1 MMRCIELVPGL
12 ESLRSVNN
20 RRTPMR
26 VISILIAGLLLL
38 FPSPCRAQK
47 PRPMGRALEQR
58 RLLGICVC
66 QYLQLPTVSYDS
78 DTVGNLRVD
87 FGATLA
93 KLGRTLRIPEA
104 QIHELSDCALG
115 KKRTAPTR
123 DAMEQVIG
131 DFLDGSRTSDE
142 VLLMFVGHEVELDG
156 VVYLVPLDGDIKTR
170 RR

>member
-12 ESLRSVNN
+12 ESQRRVNK

-26 VISILIAGLLLL
+26 LISILIAGLLIL

-47 PRPMGRALEQR
+47 PRPMGRASEQR

-93 KLGRTLRIPEA
+93 ALGRTLRIPEA
-104 QIHELSDCALG
+104 QIHELSDCAL
-115 KKRTAPTR
+115 
-123 DAMEQVIG
+123 
-131 DFLDGSRTSDE
+131 
-142 VLLMFVGHEVELDG
+142 
-156 VVYLVPLDGDIKTR
+156 
-170 RR
+170 